1 MIKMIDDLR
10 FAIRAL
16 VKNPGFTIVAVLTLA
31 VGIGATTA
39 IFSLFDAVLL
49 KSLPVSNADQLFTVN
64 AGQYPAYQ
72 AVRKETGIFSD
83 VLAAN
88 SSVEQL
94 DVAID
99 GSASEKVG
107 VSLVSASYF
116 TTLGVSAAV
125 GRVFDE
131 GDEQRPGEPA
141 IAVVSY
147 GYWQQR
153 LARDAG
159 VVGRRIRVS
168 GTGFT
173 VAGVVRDGFFGEEVG
188 AAPSIWVP
196 LTMWGQIVP
205 GRNLLESPATAWL
218 RTIGRLKPE
227 VTVAQAE
234 ARLTPVLQRQLEEIF
249 GPDIS
254 PDTRREIDTF
264 RARLTPAAKGTS
276 RLRSRFTRPLEL
288 LLAAV
293 VLVLLISCAN
303 VANLSL
309 ARATSR
315 RREVDLQMALGITRA
330 RLVRQSLFE
339 SLVLSALGGT
349 IGLAIAWAGR
359 EALLRLISGDG
370 TRVPLAVHT
379 DLRVLLFAAGVS
391 MASAVLSGS
400 APAWQSARGSLVSSL
415 TTRHA
420 IADRRSQRL
429 GPMLVVAQVAVSLV
443 LLMGA
448 GLFVRTVTNLRDVDL
463 GYATERLV
471 ILDVNPRAA
480 GYSIEQSPAVTQ
492 RILDRLQAV
501 RGITSAS
508 FAENGVMLGRDSS
521 TNLIR
526 SDGFIAGA
534 GGFPRAQ
541 WDVVGPRYFSTLGI
555 SLVAGRDFSERDDER
570 SPRVVAINEAM
581 ARQFFAGA
589 NPVGRRLVWGDT
601 KQIDFEVIGVVRD
614 VKQSGPREPLQL
626 RFYLP
631 YGQLSKTRPSWDL
644 ASVRFLVRTA
654 ADPTAMSRALERAI
668 AAENPRLSVD
678 DVTVGPDLVERVLV
692 QERMIATLSIAFS
705 FLGVDLACIGLYGL
719 IAYHVAQRTSEIGV
733 RMALGAQQSQV
744 LWATL
749 RRSLAWTAGGIACGL
764 PLALSVMRVAESLL
778 FGLSATDPLTL
789 GGSAMVMVASG
800 FVAAWI
806 PARRA
811 SLVDPIVALRDG

>member
-1 MIKMIDDLR
+1 
-10 FAIRAL
+10 
-16 VKNPGFTIVAVLTLA
+16 VAVLTLA

-49 KSLPVSNADQLFTVN
+49 KPLPVSNADQLFSVN

-72 AVRKETGIFSD
+72 AVRKETAIFSD
-83 VLAAN
+83 VLAA
-88 SSVEQL
+88 SGSVEQL
-94 DVAID
+94 DVAIE
-99 GSASEKVG
+99 GSASEKIR

-116 TTLGVSAAV
+116 TTLGVPAAL
-125 GRVFDE
+125 GRLFDRA
-131 GDEQRPGEPA
+131 DERPPGEPA

-153 LARDAG
+153 LSRDAG

-168 GTGFT
+168 GTVFSIVG
-173 VAGVVRDGFFGEEVG
+173 VAPDGFFGDEVG
-188 AAPSIWVP
+188 AAPSLWVP

-205 GRNLLESPATAWL
+205 GRNILESPGTAWL

-227 VTVAQAE
+227 VTVSQAE
-234 ARLTPVLQRQLEEIF
+234 ARLTPVLQRQLETIF
-249 GPDIS
+249 GPDLS
-254 PDTRREIDTF
+254 PDTQRDIDTF
-264 RARLTPAAKGTS
+264 RARLAPAAKGTS
-276 RLRSRFTRPLEL
+276 RLRSRFARPLEL

-309 ARATSR
+309 ARTTSR
-315 RREVDLQMALGITRA
+315 RREIDLQMALGITRA
-330 RLVRQSLFE
+330 RLLRQSLFE

-349 IGLAIAWAGR
+349 MALAIAWGGR

-370 TRVPLAVHT
+370 TRVPLAAHT

-391 MASAVLSGS
+391 VASAVLFGS
-400 APAWQSARGSLVSSL
+400 APAWQSVRGSLVSSL
-415 TTRHA
+415 ATRYA
-420 IADRRSQRL
+420 IADHRSHRL

-443 LLMGA
+443 LMMGA
-448 GLFVRTVTNLRDVDL
+448 GLFLRTVTNLRDVDL

-471 ILDVNPRAA
+471 VLDVNPRAA

-501 RGITSAS
+501 PGITSAS

-526 SDGFIAGA
+526 SDDFIAGV

-555 SLVAGRDFSERDDER
+555 ALIAGRDFSERDDER
-570 SPRVVAINEAM
+570 SARVVAINEAM
-581 ARQFFAGA
+581 ARQFFAGT
-589 NPVGRRLVWGDT
+589 NPIGRRLVWGDT
-601 KQIDFEVIGVVRD
+601 KQIDFEVVAVVRD
-614 VKQSGPREPLQL
+614 VKQSGPRETPPL

-631 YGQLSKTRPSWDL
+631 YGQLRNTRPSWDL
-644 ASVRFLVRTA
+644 ASVRFLVRTVA
-654 ADPTAMSRALERAI
+654 GPIAMSRTLEQAI
-668 AAENPRLSVD
+668 AAENPRLSID
-678 DVTVGPDLVERVLV
+678 SVTIGPELVERVLV

-705 FLGVDLACIGLYGL
+705 LLGVGLACIGLYGL

-733 RMALGAQQSQV
+733 RMALGARQSQV

-749 RRSLAWTAGGIACGL
+749 RRSLVWTAAGIACGV
-764 PLALSVMRVAESLL
+764 PAALSVMRVADSLL
-778 FGLSATDPLTL
+778 FGLSAADPVTL
-789 GGSAMVMVASG
+789 GGSVMLMVMFSLL
-800 FVAAWI
+800 AAWI

-811 SLVDPIVALRDG
+811 ARVDPIVALRYE

>member
-1 MIKMIDDLR
+1 MMQELR

-16 VKNPGFTIVAVLTLA
+16 VKAPAFTIVAVLTLA
-31 VGIGATTA
+31 VGMGATTA

-49 KSLPVSNADQLFTVN
+49 KSLPVRNADQLFSVN
-64 AGQYPAYQ
+64 VGQYPAFQ
-72 AVRKETGIFSD
+72 AVRRETAIFSD

-88 SSVEQL
+88 GSVEQL

-125 GRVFDE
+125 GRVFDQ
-131 GDEQRPGEPA
+131 GDEQRPGQPA

-168 GTGFT
+168 GTTFT
-173 VAGVVRDGFFGEEVG
+173 LVGVVRDGFFGEEVG
-188 AAPSIWVP
+188 AAPSVWVP
-196 LTMWGQIVP
+196 LTMWGHIVP
-205 GRNLLESPATAWL
+205 GRNLLESPGTAWL
-218 RTIGRLKPE
+218 RTIGRLKPG

-234 ARLTPVLQRQLEEIF
+234 ARLTPVLQRQLEQIF

-293 VLVLLISCAN
+293 VLVLLIGCAN
-303 VANLSL
+303 VANLAL

-315 RREVDLQMALGITRA
+315 RREVDLQMALGITRV
-330 RLVRQSLFE
+330 RLVRQSLLE

-349 IGLAIAWAGR
+349 IGLAIAWGGR

-370 TRVPLAVHT
+370 TRVPLTAHT

-391 MASAVLSGS
+391 MTSTLLFGS
-400 APAWQSARGSLVSSL
+400 VPAWQSARGSLVNSL
-415 TTRHA
+415 ASRHA
-420 IADRRSQRL
+420 IADPRSQRL

-448 GLFVRTVTNLRDVDL
+448 GLFLRTVTNLRDVDL
-463 GYATERLV
+463 GYNTERLV

-480 GYSIEQSPAVTQ
+480 GYSLEQSPSVTH
-492 RILDRLQAV
+492 RILDRLQRVPGVTA
-501 RGITSAS
+501 AS

-555 SLVAGRDFSERDDER
+555 ALVAGRDFSERDDER

-581 ARQFFAGA
+581 ARQFFAGT

-601 KQIDFEVIGVVRD
+601 RQIDFEVIAVVRD

-644 ASVRFLVRTA
+644 ASVRFLVRTV
-654 ADPTAMSRALERAI
+654 ADPMTLSRTLQQAI
-668 AAENPRLSVD
+668 AVENPRMSID
-678 DVTVGPDLVERVLV
+678 GVTIGPKLVEGVLA

-705 FLGVDLACIGLYGL
+705 FLGVGLACIGLYGL
-719 IAYHVAQRTSEIGV
+719 IAYHVVQRTSEIGI

-749 RRSLAWTAGGIACGL
+749 RRSLAWTAGGIACGV
-764 PLALSVMRVAESLL
+764 PVALSVMRVADSLL
-778 FGLSATDPLTL
+778 FGLSATDPVTL
-789 GGSAMVMVASG
+789 GGASIAMVLFSLI
-800 FVAAWI
+800 AAWV

-811 SLVDPIVALRDG
+811 ARVDPIVALRYE